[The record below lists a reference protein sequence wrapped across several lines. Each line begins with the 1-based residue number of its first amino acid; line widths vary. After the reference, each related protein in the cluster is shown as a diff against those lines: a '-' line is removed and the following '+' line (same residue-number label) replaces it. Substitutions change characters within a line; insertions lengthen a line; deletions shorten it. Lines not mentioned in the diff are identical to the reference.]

1 MGEAIERDGGGV
13 VVIVVVVVVV
23 VVTVVVVVVVA
34 AAAVVVVV
42 AVVVAVVAV
51 VVAAAAVEVVE
62 LVDGGRRDCIEAE
75 LYGGRRGGTVEVEG
89 VGVDDPTFGIGEDS
103 RRIGTSVGRGR
114 NRKMRQRS
122 GAVADQGA

>member
-1 MGEAIERDGGGV
+1 MDVLVVGEVIERDGGGV

-23 VVTVVVVVVVA
+23 IVVVVVVVA
-34 AAAVVVVV
+34 AAA
-42 AVVVAVVAV
+42 AVVVVVAV

-62 LVDGGRRDCIEAE
+62 LVDGGKRDCIEAG

>member
-1 MGEAIERDGGGV
+1 MRVLVAGEVIGRGGGAV
-13 VVIVVVVVVV
+13 VAIVAVVAAVVVVVVV
-23 VVTVVVVVVVA
+23 VGV
-34 AAAVVVVV
+34 AAVVG
-42 AVVVAVVAV
+42 
-51 VVAAAAVEVVE
+51 
-62 LVDGGRRDCIEAE
+62 GGRRDCIEVGW
-75 LYGGRRGGTVEVEG
+75 YGETRGGTVEVEG